1 MEEPSP
7 RDANQRS
14 VRRPKSGGMG
24 RPDERETLSQCAP
37 IAEHDMAYA
46 KLNPMY
52 EFVKGAATKPK
63 KIDGHNHGTY
73 QILQHREAA
82 TTNPNCQRVYIKP
95 ADAYKRSTP
104 LTEDDVRVR
113 TRFTNVSRLV
123 AVRKKDPSKMATDQA
138 AFLAQKDSAGGK
150 KTIVSYLWMVCGD
163 AYDQEHP
170 NG

>member
-1 MEEPSP
+1 
-7 RDANQRS
+7 
-14 VRRPKSGGMG
+14 
-24 RPDERETLSQCAP
+24 
-37 IAEHDMAYA
+37 MAYA

-73 QILQHREAA
+73 QILQHRVAP
-82 TTNPNCQRVYIKP
+82 TTSNACSRMYLRGLNAVT
-95 ADAYKRSTP
+95 RSTP

-113 TRFTNVSRLV
+113 TRFSAVSRLV